1 MRQMDTAQRNA
12 GVLDH
17 PSLDGAVVELVV
29 LDRRGSLDLDEV
41 VAAINGTQHIGAHQ
55 HAAVPERSLEQRD
68 RLAFSD
74 KPNGLRDG
82 EVEFVHMADQ
92 YSRPEKFA
100 RDVTHL
106 VTRVEPGLR
115 TGT

>member
-1 MRQMDTAQRNA
+1 
-12 GVLDH
+12 
-17 PSLDGAVVELVV
+17 
-29 LDRRGSLDLDEV
+29 
-41 VAAINGTQHIGAHQ
+41 
-55 HAAVPERSLEQRD
+55 AAVPERSLEQRD

-115 TGT
+115 TGTHFRQFRPKVFQPQTALALQARQHPRFAEPRLSCHRKIHGITPSPCARA